1 MCETCIESCVTLL
14 EGAAEAPGR
23 ILLVWF
29 AELQCPFD
37 GLKAV
42 LEATVLKMKFCG

>member
-1 MCETCIESCVTLL
+1 MCLALL
-14 EGAAEAPGR
+14 QGAAEAHGR

-29 AELQCPFD
+29 AELQRPFD

-42 LEATVLKMKFCG
+42 LEATVLKMKFCGMNLNAP